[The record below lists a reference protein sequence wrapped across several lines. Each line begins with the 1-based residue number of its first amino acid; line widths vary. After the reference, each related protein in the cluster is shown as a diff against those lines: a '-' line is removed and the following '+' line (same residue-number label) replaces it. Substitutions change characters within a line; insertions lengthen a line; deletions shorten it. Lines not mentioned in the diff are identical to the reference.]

1 VLCAPQ
7 FRRAGTT
14 WPDGILTAP
23 MPDFHSVA
31 EATVDDLLELAPEEA
46 TSLGDHRFDDRVSD
60 RSLAGADAAVRRLQ
74 ARQRE
79 LEGVAGHLDPEA
91 QVDAEVLAN
100 QLALQLFS
108 YEEIRAPSWNPLVY
122 NPGDGLFPLLTQ
134 ETQPLEVRLRGVCA
148 RLEAIPHTV
157 ELAFR
162 QLENPPR
169 IHLETALQQHPGVV
183 QLIRVEVDRLL
194 SQATDLFLR
203 GRVSRAQERALTAWK
218 RFGRHLEEIGG
229 DANGEFRLG
238 ERRFAEKLRLYLHSP
253 LSPDEVVQRANARLD
268 ALTGELAEACRELA
282 GGGGSPAETIRRA
295 LDQVAETR
303 PNNETV
309 LREAGS
315 AVSDLTAAVVAS
327 GLFTVPDEPGDIEVV
342 PEFMRGTA
350 SAYCMP
356 AGPFEEGAHSKVMI
370 APTPD
375 DWPQERAESF
385 YKEINSA
392 MLLMLMAHEAM
403 PGHMLQL
410 AVARRFKG
418 PTRVRAAFANGPFV
432 EGWACHA
439 ERIVGELGLGGLPAR
454 TQRIKVHIRTAINA
468 ILDSAVHVG
477 GIDEREAMALMTERG
492 FQEPAEAQGKWRRA
506 CLSSAQLSTYF
517 VGYTELQDLFDKL
530 APVSSY
536 DEVLAHGSPPPSL
549 LAGLLQGGEVAAGAR
564 QAAPPG

>member
-1 VLCAPQ
+1 
-7 FRRAGTT
+7 
-14 WPDGILTAP
+14 

-31 EATVDDLLELAPEEA
+31 EAAVDDLLELAPEEA

-60 RSLAGADAAVRRLQ
+60 HSLGGVDAAVRRLR
-74 ARQRE
+74 ARQGE
-79 LEGVAGHLDPEA
+79 LEHAAGQLDPEA

-134 ETQPLEVRLRGVCA
+134 ETQPLEVRLRGICG

-183 QLIRVEVDRLL
+183 RLIRVEVDRIL

-218 RFGRHLEEIGG
+218 RFGHHLEEIGSG
-229 DANGEFRLG
+229 ANGEFRLG

-253 LSPDEVVQRANARLD
+253 LSPDEVVRRAQARLD
-268 ALTGELAEACRELA
+268 VLTEELAEACRELVGA
-282 GGGGSPAETIRRA
+282 GGSQAETIRRA
-295 LDQVAETR
+295 LDQVAESR
-303 PNNETV
+303 PSNETV
-309 LREAGS
+309 LKEAGS
-315 AVSDLTAAVVAS
+315 AVSDLTAAMVDS
-327 GLFTVPDEPGDIEVV
+327 GLFTVPQDPCDIEVV

-350 SAYCMP
+350 SAFCMP

-375 DWPQERAESF
+375 DWPKERADSF

-392 MLLMLMAHEAM
+392 MLMMLMAHEAM

-410 AVARRFKG
+410 AVSRRFKG

-439 ERIVGELGLGGLPAR
+439 ERVVGELGLGGLSVR
-454 TQRIKVHIRTAINA
+454 TQRIKIQIRTAINA
-468 ILDSAVHVG
+468 ILDSAVQAG
-477 GIDEREAMALMTERG
+477 DMDEREAMALMIERG

-517 VGYTELQDLFDKL
+517 VGYTELQDVFDKL
-530 APVSSY
+530 APISSY

-549 LAGLLQGGEVAAGAR
+549 LAGLLQEGGVEVAAT
-564 QAAPPG
+564 QTAPPG